1 MKHFLSSMNFN
12 RGHFK
17 GYTPLHLA
25 ADRGHLDVVKL
36 LLSKGVDKS
45 IKVKYT
51 PILARYLTH
60 VASQDPDDMTAI
72 DLARVVGYKEI
83 ISVLSE

>member
-1 MKHFLSSMNFN
+1 MKCFLSSMILN
-12 RGHFK
+12 RGPLK

-45 IKVKYT
+45 IKVNT
-51 PILARYLTH
+51 L
-60 VASQDPDDMTAI
+60 
-72 DLARVVGYKEI
+72 
-83 ISVLSE
+83 

>member
-1 MKHFLSSMNFN
+1 MILN
-12 RGHFK
+12 RGPLK

-45 IKVKYT
+45 IKVNT
-51 PILARYLTH
+51 L
-60 VASQDPDDMTAI
+60 
-72 DLARVVGYKEI
+72 
-83 ISVLSE
+83 